1 MRWTAADDA
10 AVTAAAAAR
19 SQPGAGSAWP
29 AVDCPD
35 RGTISGDNAKKRW
48 NRIRHRSAG
57 APNARQTRST
67 PTAQRAANA
76 GVEFKPPPSEFQDV
90 INDEDAR
97 ASAVARAKHQLHKH
111 QNAVLVKV
119 RRAEAAEERAR
130 LRQERARALRS
141 KEMEAWPSDCPGLA
155 FEDSALLRL
164 MSTSTSLP
172 TAEEHA
178 REERWVQFKN
188 WLNIRKHT
196 WRQLR
201 WRRRQRRREEQDRQD
216 QLEFPKLTA
225 EQTNSTT
232 PEQMTRIWWGHE
244 TGANRCAAGR
254 EKCFCCVCVKFAV
267 DVKKRELELVEL
279 DRDVKAGEPPG
290 FARRMRTWSD
300 MPMDGIRDRAKGRPY
315 ESDPTLADVV
325 RDMLEAEA
333 RRPLWMK
340 QVINEASSRLEQAS
354 RAPSWEAAAITE
366 VRNKHDH
373 VPPGYNPPLFRDDF
387 HFKLRFLI
395 LGIPTNQ

>member
-1 MRWTAADDA
+1 MPP
-10 AVTAAAAAR
+10 
-19 SQPGAGSAWP
+19 SQPQPRRARNRARVPHGLRLTVPIVAPFQATMRRNG
-29 AVDCPD
+29 
-35 RGTISGDNAKKRW
+35 GTGLGIES
-48 NRIRHRSAG
+48 SAG

-178 REERWVQFKN
+178 REERWVQFENQKG
-188 WLNIRKHT
+188 
-196 WRQLR
+196 
-201 WRRRQRRREEQDRQD
+201 
-216 QLEFPKLTA
+216 
-225 EQTNSTT
+225 NS
-232 PEQMTRIWWGHE
+232 RS
-244 TGANRCAAGR
+244 GR
-254 EKCFCCVCVKFAV
+254 
-267 DVKKRELELVEL
+267 
-279 DRDVKAGEPPG
+279 
-290 FARRMRTWSD
+290 
-300 MPMDGIRDRAKGRPY
+300 MPRVALM
-315 ESDPTLADVV
+315 
-325 RDMLEAEA
+325 
-333 RRPLWMK
+333 
-340 QVINEASSRLEQAS
+340 
-354 RAPSWEAAAITE
+354 
-366 VRNKHDH
+366 
-373 VPPGYNPPLFRDDF
+373 
-387 HFKLRFLI
+387 
-395 LGIPTNQ
+395 